1 MLQRQAPAQKGL
13 ARCHANA
20 IRRIS
25 HGDDFFFSFEF
36 GCRDYVEL
44 KIGYVER
51 CGMRDG
57 KI

>member
-1 MLQRQAPAQKGL
+1 MRMPFVAFPMAMV
-13 ARCHANA
+13 
-20 IRRIS
+20 
-25 HGDDFFFSFEF
+25 FFFFEFEFEFEF

>member
-1 MLQRQAPAQKGL
+1 MRMPFVAFPMAMV
-13 ARCHANA
+13 
-20 IRRIS
+20 
-25 HGDDFFFSFEF
+25 FFFFEFEF